1 MGPVISVS
9 ASSGL
14 VKNVTPDAEAA
25 IGHAAVP
32 DERLAAEAPVGRVEV
47 ELRPPRPGQ
56 RPFAFMTLDES
67 LAWMTHLEH
76 DRRLILPPG
85 VFALEEVAEEPF
97 LEAHAVVRV
106 EVRPVLDSVHL
117 EPFLLRGCA
126 NEPFEVAAWVQALA
140 SPVRRGE

>member
-1 MGPVISVS
+1 
-9 ASSGL
+9 
-14 VKNVTPDAEAA
+14 
-25 IGHAAVP
+25 
-32 DERLAAEAPVGRVEV
+32 
-47 ELRPPRPGQ
+47 PGQ

-85 VFALEEVAEEPF
+85 VSALEEVAEEPF
-97 LEAHAVVRV
+97 LEAHAIVRV

-140 SPVRRGE
+140 SPVRRGEQRRPDLRPVGPARAPVLIPRPRLPAAGRAVPT